1 MKFLYL
7 TDTHFRA
14 NNPEH
19 RIDDFHAALIL
30 KLQECLDVG
39 RENDV
44 SCYIHGGD
52 LFNSPYPSYSLIDEV
67 VDIIE
72 AEKKPFWVNMGNHDI
87 NGHNPET
94 VWNCAL
100 GHISRRSRYIKI
112 MPTIIKDFDGRCVV
126 HAVPYSHDVE
136 TYLLSDEFKTRI
148 ENFKD
153 KEQLVFIHGMVISDD
168 APFQHVTFKQLDRK
182 EVRAYFLGHYHN
194 PQIVNNYMPKH
205 SFFIAPGSIARL
217 AALETNFERKVYYTI
232 FDTATMTA
240 GTRIL
245 KSAMPGTEI
254 FAMDRVKETK
264 AYQGRVADF
273 LESLDNM
280 KLASMNVLEILRQ
293 VAAEMGDSNDVVEEI
308 IKRLEK
314 KDG

>member
-1 MKFLYL
+1 VKFLYL

-19 RIDDFHAALIL
+19 RIDDFHVALIN
-30 KLQECLDVG
+30 KLRECLVIG
-39 RENDV
+39 REQGV
-44 SCYIHGGD
+44 ECYVHGGD
-52 LFNSPYPSYSLIDEV
+52 LFNGPYPSYSLIDEV

-72 AEKKPFWVNMGNHDI
+72 AEKKSFWVNIGNHDI

-94 VWNCAL
+94 VSSCAL

-112 MPTIIKDFDGRCVV
+112 MPPIIKDFGGCVA

-136 TYLLSDEFKTRI
+136 TYLMGDEFKTRI
-148 ENFKD
+148 ANFKD
-153 KEQLVFIHGMVISDD
+153 KPQIVFIHGMVISDD
-168 APFQHVTFKQLDRK
+168 APFQHITFKQLDCK
-182 EVRAYFLGHYHN
+182 EVTAYFLGHYHT
-194 PQIVNNYMPKH
+194 PQITNNYMPKY
-205 SFFIAPGSIARL
+205 SQFIAPGSIARL
-217 AALETNFERKVYYTI
+217 AALETNFERKVYYSI
-232 FDTATMTA
+232 FDTT
-240 GTRIL
+240 TRSASTLIL
-245 KSAMPGTEI
+245 KTAAPGSEV
-254 FAMDRVKETK
+254 FAMDQVRETK

-293 VAAEMGDSNDVVEEI
+293 VATELGDSNDVVEEV

-314 KDG
+314 KE